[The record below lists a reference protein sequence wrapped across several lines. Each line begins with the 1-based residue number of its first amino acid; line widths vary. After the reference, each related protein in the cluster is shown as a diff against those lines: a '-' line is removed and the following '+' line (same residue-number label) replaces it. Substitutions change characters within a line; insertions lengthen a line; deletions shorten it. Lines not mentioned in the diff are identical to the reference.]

1 MWTEHSHAG
10 SWLWFV
16 ETMRVALIQL
26 TSQDSLDANLREVEN
41 LLAKAHAQKAD
52 YALLPENFAFFG
64 SEEEKRTQGEKIATQ
79 VRLFLQEAAQRF
91 QMPITGGGFP
101 IKAPSGR
108 FFNSALTF
116 NAQGEEIHRYDKI
129 HLFDATPGA
138 QSYHESLNTEPGTS
152 PLSLFSLSGFSFG
165 MSICYDLRFPYLYQT
180 YAQKGAQVL
189 CVPAAFTQVTG
200 AAHWEILLR
209 ARAIE
214 NTCYV
219 LAAAQCGEHTKGRET
234 FGHSMAVD
242 PWGKV
247 MAQLEDGP
255 GLCVVSLDAEHLNAC
270 RRRMPSLR
278 AIYPLLL
285 PPTLQNR
292 G

>member
-1 MWTEHSHAG
+1 
-10 SWLWFV
+10 
-16 ETMRVALIQL
+16 MRVALIQL
-26 TSQDSLDANLREVEN
+26 TSQNSLDANLRDVEN
-41 LLAKAHAQKAD
+41 LLEKAHAQKAD

-79 VRLFLQEAAQRF
+79 VRLFLRESAQRF
-91 QMPITGGGFP
+91 QMAITGGGFP
-101 IKAPSGR
+101 IEAASGR

-138 QSYHESLNTEPGTS
+138 LSYHESLSTEPGRP
-152 PLSLFSLSGFSFG
+152 PLSLFSLSNFSFG

-180 YAQKGAQVL
+180 YAQEGAHVL
-189 CVPAAFTQVTG
+189 CVPAAFTRVTG
-200 AAHWEILLR
+200 EAHWRTLLT

-219 LAAAQCGEHTKGRET
+219 LAAAQSGVHPEGRET
-234 FGHSMAVD
+234 FGHSMVVD

-247 MAQLEDGP
+247 LAELENGP
-255 GLCVVSLDAEHLNAC
+255 GLCVVPLDAGHLNAC
-270 RRRMPSLR
+270 RRRMPSLKH
-278 AIYPLLL
+278 A
-285 PPTLQNR
+285 QSWVEK
-292 G
+292 